1 MRSTARRLVLTTL
14 LLALATAG
22 VVAYQRYGEIT
33 SELGACRE
41 SLRLVL
47 EELRELQ
54 AYSTSLHSNCTT
66 LRESYLQ
73 LRSYAESLLANCST
87 IEEAYLRVSE
97 KLQSAYVELGTCRE
111 IYRRLSEDYGKLR
124 EDYEATLLELELLR
138 EAVPVLVSLHQQALH
153 VSVTS
158 FSYSN
163 GTLTVALVSNYSV
176 VEVGRPKHLRVGE
189 TAVYLATPKPGFVLL
204 EVNIS
209 STSCFTVEAVNVYY
223 VANYSSR
230 TTYYSGRYCGYTT
243 LLIPALPHQT
253 LVKVLPHY
261 PWDTYELGVRYLH
274 IR

>member
-1 MRSTARRLVLTTL
+1 MRSTAHRLALTTL
-14 LLALATAG
+14 LLVLATAG
-22 VVAYQRYGEIT
+22 VVAYQRYGELT

-47 EELRELQ
+47 EELGELQ

-66 LRESYLQ
+66 LWESYLQ

-97 KLQSAYVELGTCRE
+97 ELRSKYVELSTCRE
-111 IYRRLSEDYGKLR
+111 LYQRLSEDYGRLSK
-124 EDYEATLLELELLR
+124 DYEATLLELELLR
-138 EAVPVLVSLHQQALH
+138 EAIPVLVSLHQQALQA
-153 VSVTS
+153 SVTS

-163 GTLTVALVSNYSV
+163 GTLTVASVSSYSV
-176 VEVGRPKHLRVGE
+176 AEVSIPKRLRVGE
-189 TAVYLATPKPGFVLL
+189 ATVYLATPKPGFVLL

-261 PWDTYELGVRYLH
+261 LGDIYELGVRYLH